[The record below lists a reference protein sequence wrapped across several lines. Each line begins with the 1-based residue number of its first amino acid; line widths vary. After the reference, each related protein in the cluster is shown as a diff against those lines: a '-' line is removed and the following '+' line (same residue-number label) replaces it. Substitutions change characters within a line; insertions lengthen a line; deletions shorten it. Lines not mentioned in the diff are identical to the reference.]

1 MTIPVDAER
10 LVDRLVAGDVRA
22 LARAISIVE
31 DGRDGADEVLA
42 RAYPAGGTA
51 RVVGVTGAP
60 GSGKSTLVSR
70 LISHVRSRGERVAVV
85 AVDPSSP
92 VSGGSLLGDRIRMQ
106 DHVDDPSVFVRSMSS
121 RGHLGGLADAT
132 AKAIALIDAAG
143 YETILVETVGVGQSE
158 VEVAADA
165 DTTVVVVTPGWGDSV
180 QAAKAGL
187 LEVGHLFAVNKADR
201 PGADEA
207 AAALTEMLELG
218 DPDPD
223 WVPPVIVLSARDGMG
238 ISDLVAA
245 LDRHAEFL
253 SEGSRRD
260 EIRRRRA
267 LAEVRRAVRSRIA
280 VVDARIAPALIEAVA
295 ARRTDPWSAAESLGD
310 PAQD

>member
-10 LVDRLVAGDVRA
+10 LVDRLVAGDLRA
-22 LARAISIVE
+22 LARAISVVE
-31 DGRDGADEVLA
+31 DGRTGADEVLA

-70 LISHVRSRGERVAVV
+70 MISYVRARGERVAVV

-187 LEVGHLFAVNKADR
+187 LEVGHVFAVNKADR

-218 DPDPD
+218 DVGPD

-238 ISDLVAA
+238 ISDLVSA
-245 LDRHAEFL
+245 LDRHAAFL

-260 EIRRRRA
+260 EVRRRRA

-280 VVDARIAPALIEAVA
+280 VVDARIAPALIDAVA
-295 ARRTDPWSAAESLGD
+295 TRRTDPWSAAESLGD